1 MSYLSC
7 GKIQALSAD
16 CGPLGVGGDFIVDHV
31 PRGTSNCLGS
41 QRAIRDFFAFAEFN
55 WMDLPL
61 YSGIFIWV

>member
-1 MSYLSC
+1 M
-7 GKIQALSAD
+7 
-16 CGPLGVGGDFIVDHV
+16 VHV